1 MNIHN
6 HHLSLRIIKC
16 EVLSRASENS
26 SSRLNSLFATYYDAS
41 RYPTF
46 FFFFFLALHFKKA
59 SSYNYSVHNSEKKRA
74 ETGIAKTC
82 GKLLENE
89 QPKI

>member
-16 EVLSRASENS
+16 EVLSRALENS
-26 SSRLNSLFATYYDAS
+26 SSLLNSLFATYYDAS

-46 FFFFFLALHFKKA
+46 FFFLALHFKKA
-59 SSYNYSVHNSEKKRA
+59 SSYNYFVHSSEKKRA

-82 GKLLENE
+82 RKLLENE